1 MIASV
6 TDSGG
11 QITVAQLRDKS
22 GKTQRQVAADV
33 GVTEKAVG
41 DWERGV
47 MPRLD
52 KAVRLANSLGISIDE
67 LCIAYGL
74 LAQTETP

>member
-1 MIASV
+1 MITSE
-6 TDSGG
+6 SLGG
-11 QITVAQLRDKS
+11 TKTVAQLRDKT
-22 GKTQRQVAADV
+22 GKTQRQVAAEV

-52 KAVRLANSLGISIDE
+52 KALKLAQSLGISLDE
-67 LCIAYGL
+67 LCEAYGL
-74 LAQTETP
+74 TQTESA